1 MDMTPNF
8 KTEFA
13 QILDMDKKD
22 VLGDV
27 MLDESIWDSLAVVG
41 TAALIDEE
49 YSKIVDG
56 EKLTNCKSIN
66 ELMDLIEA
74 S

>member
-1 MDMTPNF
+1 MTMTPNF

-13 QILDMDKKD
+13 EILDMDEKD
-22 VLGDV
+22 VLGDM
-27 MLDESIWDSLAVVG
+27 MLDASIWDSLAVVT

-56 EKLTNCKSIN
+56 EKLTNCKSLN

>member
-1 MDMTPNF
+1 MTPNF
-8 KTEFA
+8 KSEFA
-13 QILDMDKKD
+13 EILDMEEQDISD
-22 VLGDV
+22 D
-27 MLDESIWDSLAVVG
+27 MPLDESIWDSLAVVS

-56 EKLTNCKSIN
+56 EKLTNCKSVK
-66 ELMDLIEA
+66 ELTTLIEA

>member
-1 MDMTPNF
+1 MTPNF
-8 KTEFA
+8 RTELA
-13 QILDMDKKD
+13 EILDIDEQDLLADMI
-22 VLGDV
+22 
-27 MLDESIWDSLAVVG
+27 LDDSVWDSLAIVS

-56 EKLTNCKSIN
+56 EMLTNCKSIK
-66 ELMDLIEA
+66 ELMNLIET

>member
-1 MDMTPNF
+1 MTPNF

-13 QILDMDKKD
+13 EILEVDEKD
-22 VLGDV
+22 ITGDTIF
-27 MLDESIWDSLAVVG
+27 DESIWDSLAIVS

-56 EKLTNCKSIN
+56 EKLKNCKTVKD
-66 ELMDLIEA
+66 LMDLIH
-74 S
+74 SS

>member
-1 MDMTPNF
+1 MTPNF
-8 KTEFA
+8 KAEFA
-13 QILDMDKKD
+13 EILDMDEQD
-22 VLGDV
+22 ISDHML
-27 MLDESIWDSLAVVG
+27 LDESIWDSLAVVS

-56 EKLTNCKSIN
+56 EKLTNCKSLK
-66 ELMDLIEA
+66 ELKTLIEA